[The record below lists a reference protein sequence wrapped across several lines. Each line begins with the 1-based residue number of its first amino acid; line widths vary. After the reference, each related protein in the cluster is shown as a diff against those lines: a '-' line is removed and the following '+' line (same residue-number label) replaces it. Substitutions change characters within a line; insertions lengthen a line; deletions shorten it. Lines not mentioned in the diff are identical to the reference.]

1 MKLIVKKKLSKVRG
15 WEAVKGHYGA
25 KNMIDK
31 KYERVGSPFSF
42 SRDPSI
48 PSIGILSAPF
58 GNFSTISERVNE

>member
-1 MKLIVKKKLSKVRG
+1 
-15 WEAVKGHYGA
+15 
-25 KNMIDK
+25 MIDK